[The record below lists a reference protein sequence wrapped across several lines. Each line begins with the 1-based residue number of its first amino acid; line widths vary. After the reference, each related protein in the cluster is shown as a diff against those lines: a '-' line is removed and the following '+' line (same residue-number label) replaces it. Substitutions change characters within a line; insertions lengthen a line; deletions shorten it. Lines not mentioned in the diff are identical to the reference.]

1 MSPHIEERLEL
12 LESMLDREGEG
23 MEENNRHN
31 KRSAEPL
38 AEQVTIHPIL
48 EISCQTFSF
57 NFFAS
62 NIPQVKLLKCLFC
75 H

>member
-38 AEQVTIHPIL
+38 AEQVTTQPIL
-48 EISCQTFSF
+48 DIPCQTFSF
-57 NFFAS
+57 SFFAS